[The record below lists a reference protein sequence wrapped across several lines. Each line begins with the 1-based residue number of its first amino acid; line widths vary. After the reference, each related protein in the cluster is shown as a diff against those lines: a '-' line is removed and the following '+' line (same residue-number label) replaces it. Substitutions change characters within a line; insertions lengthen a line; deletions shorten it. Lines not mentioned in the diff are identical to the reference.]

1 MRTSLVATAATAATA
16 VAAVA
21 AGLTAAA
28 VLRGRA
34 ARRRPLPAAADASAA
49 ADVSAVPERD
59 RDAVVLPFTRPLP
72 AAPAADPP
80 SAPTRCG
87 DTGGVTRAGAPC
99 GARANSSGRC
109 HHHALAA

>member
-1 MRTSLVATAATAATA
+1 MRTSHVATA
-16 VAAVA
+16 VAAVT
-21 AGLTAAA
+21 AGLTAAT

-34 ARRRPLPAAADASAA
+34 ARRRPLPAAADASA
-49 ADVSAVPERD
+49 DVSAVQERD